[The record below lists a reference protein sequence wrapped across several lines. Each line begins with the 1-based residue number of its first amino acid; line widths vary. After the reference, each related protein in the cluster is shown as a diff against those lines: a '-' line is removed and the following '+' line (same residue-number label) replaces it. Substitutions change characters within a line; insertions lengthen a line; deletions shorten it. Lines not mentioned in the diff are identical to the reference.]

1 VAELTAQERLQ
12 PCLLDRLTDEQP
24 GTSQES
30 RDRRIVSLRQLRQAV
45 LRDLVWLLNSSA
57 HLESEELSEF
67 PEAAKSVLNFGIRDL
82 CGMTASHVDPVDVER
97 MVLEAV
103 RRFEPR
109 ILPRTL
115 KVVATAD
122 RNRMG
127 PTTISF
133 EIRGDLWA
141 QPTPEPLFVRTD
153 VDLETGY
160 CSLRDGSGAAPGA
173 AHG

>member
-1 VAELTAQERLQ
+1 MAELTAQERLQ
-12 PCLLDRLTDEQP
+12 PCLLDRLTDELP
-24 GTSQES
+24 NTAQEG
-30 RDRRIVSLRQLRQAV
+30 RDRRVVSLRQLRQAV

-57 HLESEELSEF
+57 HLETEDINDF
-67 PEAAKSVLNFGIRDL
+67 PEIAKSVLNFGIRDL

-103 RRFEPR
+103 KRFEPR

-115 KVVATAD
+115 KVAATAD
-122 RNRMG
+122 RDKMG

-160 CSLRDGSGAAPGA
+160 CSLRAGGEAVGP
-173 AHG
+173 